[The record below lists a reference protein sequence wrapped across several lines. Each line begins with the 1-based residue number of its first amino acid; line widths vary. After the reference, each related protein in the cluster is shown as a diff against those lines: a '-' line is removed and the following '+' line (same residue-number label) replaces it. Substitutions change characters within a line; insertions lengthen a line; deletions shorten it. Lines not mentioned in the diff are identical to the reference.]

1 MSDVV
6 RLDLHV
12 HSHFSPD
19 SRLPLDAIVARLPY
33 CGLKGFALTD
43 HNTVRG
49 HAALAEAQVRYPAYL
64 LLPGVEVSTVEG
76 HLLAYGVREAP
87 PAHRSVVETIEWVR
101 AQGGEAVPAHPFRR
115 SHGVGRTIVE
125 SVPVSAIE
133 GRNGHNSEIANLRA
147 EDVAARRNL
156 GTTGGSDAHALSDL
170 GRAFT
175 EFDPS
180 AASVDDLLECLRKR
194 TTTADGKSMTFAGRL
209 RIGLRSGL
217 LLASRGF
224 RPI

>member
-12 HSHFSPD
+12 HSTFSPD
-19 SRLPLDAIVARLPY
+19 SRLSLQAIVGRLSY

-49 HAALAEAQVRYPAYL
+49 NEDLAEAQSKYPAYL
-64 LLPGVEVSTVEG
+64 FLPGVEVSTVEG
-76 HLLAYGVREAP
+76 HLLAYGLREAP
-87 PAHRSVVETIEWVR
+87 PMHRPVVETIEWVK
-101 AQGGEAVPAHPFRR
+101 AHGGEAVPAHPFRR
-115 SHGVGRTIVE
+115 SHGVGRKVVE
-125 SVPVSAIE
+125 CVAVSAIE

-147 EDVAARRNL
+147 EDVAARRGL
-156 GTTGGSDAHALSDL
+156 GTTGGSDAHALADL

-175 EFDPS
+175 EFD
-180 AASVDDLLECLRKR
+180 AAVASVDDLLEGLRKR
-194 TTTADGKSMTFAGRL
+194 TTTSDGKSLTLAGRVRL
-209 RIGLRSGL
+209 GFRTGLR
-217 LLASRGF
+217 LAGRGF